1 MTVDILKT
9 RPKQQQIIALE
20 DRDFSWT
27 QSEVEQAIR
36 MWEQGASIK
45 EMVYKLRKPVEALQD
60 HYSEREVEVVVLI
73 MDLALKGLIKSR
85 EGGVFG
91 GGY

>member
-9 RPKQQQIIALE
+9 RPQQRQISALE

-36 MWEQGASIK
+36 MWEQGASIAD
-45 EMVYKLRKPVEALQD
+45 MVYALRKPVEALHD
-60 HYSEREVEVVVLI
+60 NYSEREVEVVVLI

-85 EGGVFG
+85 KGGVLG
-91 GGY
+91 G